1 MFKHQS
7 NCYRTIK
14 GIRYINYIDLCFN
27 EEKNKEIIKGAKK
40 KFKRVRVM
48 QRDKDLKAVFVAY

>member
-7 NCYRTIK
+7 NCYRTMK
-14 GIRYINYIDLCFN
+14 GSRYINYIDLCFN

-48 QRDKDLKAVFVAY
+48 QRDKDLKAVFVAN

>member
-48 QRDKDLKAVFVAY
+48 QRDKDLKAVFVAN